1 MSFRTKASAVAV
13 TAAMCAL
20 LAPAAMASPGLSHSP
35 AQVTGKKIKA
45 GLLPPTSFLPGYK
58 NLFASNSGGKLE
70 HFTTFHIPSMKCS
83 DFWLFNGD
91 VDGFGETAFA
101 TETATFK
108 SVSAPVQENFEQSVY
123 QFASNHAAA
132 TVFAQ
137 ISAKYKSCKSVS
149 SADGHGG
156 TDKQSV
162 HSRVA
167 ERVGGHQSLLLTEY
181 FTDSS
186 APGAPLVTVALWTLD
201 GNDIYMINSMLLSV
215 HAPKPTLSSLMLKLI
230 PRVRALR

>member
-1 MSFRTKASAVAV
+1 MSFRIKASAIAV

-20 LAPAAMASPGLSHSP
+20 LAPAAMASSGLSHSP
-35 AQVTGKKIKA
+35 AQVTGKKLKA

-58 NLFASNSGGKLE
+58 NLFASNSGGSLE

-83 DFWLFNGD
+83 DFWLFNGN

-108 SVSAPVQENFEQSVY
+108 SISAPAQELFQQSVY

-132 TVFAQ
+132 TVNSQ

-149 SADGHGG
+149 SSDGHGG
-156 TDKQSV
+156 TFKQTV
-162 HSRVA
+162 HSRVV
-167 ERVGGHQSLLLTEY
+167 ERVGGHQSLLLTE
-181 FTDSS
+181 FVGDSKS
-186 APGAPLVTVALWTLD
+186 GPPLVIMALWTLD
-201 GNDIYMINSMLLSV
+201 GTDIYMVHSELINV
-215 HAPKPTLSSLMLKLI
+215 KTPKPTLSSLMLKLI
-230 PRVRALR
+230 SRVRALK

>member
-1 MSFRTKASAVAV
+1 MLAPSMGDISWEPRPVMSFRTKASAVAV

-35 AQVTGKKIKA
+35 AQVTGKKLTA

-101 TETATFK
+101 TESATFK
-108 SVSAPVQENFEQSVY
+108 SISAPVQELFEQSVY

-132 TVFAQ
+132 TVYAQ
-137 ISAKYKSCKSVS
+137 IGAKYKSCKSVS
-149 SADGHGG
+149 SPDGHGG
-156 TDKQSV
+156 KFTESV
-162 HSRVA
+162 HSRVV
-167 ERVGGHQSLLLTEY
+167 ERVGGHQSLLLTE
-181 FTDSS
+181 FAVETSQ
-186 APGAPLVTVALWTLD
+186 PGPPLVTVALWTLD
-201 GNDIYMINSMLLSV
+201 DNAIYMIHSELIGV
-215 HAPKPTLSSLMLKLI
+215 KAPK
-230 PRVRALR
+230 

>member
-1 MSFRTKASAVAV
+1 MSFRVKACAV
-13 TAAMCAL
+13 TVAAACVLFAPSAL
-20 LAPAAMASPGLSHSP
+20 AAPGVSHAP
-35 AQVTGKKIKA
+35 AQVTGKQLKN
-45 GLLPPTSFLPGYK
+45 GLLPPTGFLPGYK
-58 NLFASNSGGKLE
+58 TLFASNSGGKLE
-70 HFTTFHIPSMKCS
+70 HFTTFHIPAMKCS
-83 DFWLFNGD
+83 DFWLFIGGA
-91 VDGFGETAFA
+91 DGFGETAFA

-108 SVSAPVQENFEQSVY
+108 SVSAPVQENFQQSVY

-137 ISAKYKSCKSVS
+137 VSAKYKSCKSVS
-149 SADGHGG
+149 SSNGQGG

-201 GNDIYMINSMLLSV
+201 GNDIYMINSMLLTV
-215 HAPKPTLSSLMLKLI
+215 QAPKPTLSSLVLKLI
-230 PRVRALR
+230 HRVRALK

>member
-1 MSFRTKASAVAV
+1 MSFRIKASAVAV

-20 LAPAAMASPGLSHSP
+20 LAPPAMASPGLSHSP
-35 AQVTGKKIKA
+35 AQVTGKKLKT

-58 NLFASNSGGKLE
+58 NLFASNSGGSLE

-108 SVSAPVQENFEQSVY
+108 SISAPAQELFQQSVY

-132 TVFAQ
+132 TVNSQ

-149 SADGHGG
+149 SSDGHGG
-156 TDKQSV
+156 TFKQTV
-162 HSRVA
+162 HSRVV
-167 ERVGGHQSLLLTEY
+167 ERVGGHQSLLLTE
-181 FTDSS
+181 FVGDSKS
-186 APGAPLVTVALWTLD
+186 GPPLVIMALWTLD
-201 GNDIYMINSMLLSV
+201 GTDIYMVHSELINV
-215 HAPKPTLSSLMLKLI
+215 KTPKPTLSSLMLKLI
-230 PRVRALR
+230 SRVRALK